1 MGAYKQHRRP
11 PAPQPETRRKF
22 FGLGQDVVGR
32 RGYTANID
40 NCTIICIFGTDK
52 KNMGQNAPHYQL
64 EKLPPLREKVETI
77 EILRQTNKST
87 AALAELKGI
96 AKTIPNQAML
106 VNAIVLQEAKDSSE
120 IENIIT
126 TQDELYKALTVNKT
140 HISPETKEV
149 VNYRRAIFYGYDLA
163 KSQGFLRVNDI
174 IGIQQ
179 ELVDNT
185 AGIRSTP
192 GTVLKNDMT
201 GEIVYTPPQDKAEIL
216 DLLTNFIDHFNQQD
230 NLSPLINL
238 AILHYQFESIHPFYD
253 GNGRT
258 GRILNILYLI
268 LNELIDV
275 PILYLSSYI
284 IANKPEYY
292 RLLNQT
298 NREGKWEEWIMFML
312 KAVEST
318 SKDTITRITNIKDQ
332 LDSTII
338 AVQEKAPKLYRKELV
353 ELLFEQPYSKI
364 EFVVNRLGV
373 ERKAASR
380 YLKELENIG
389 IVESQKVGRET
400 LYINKKLIEILKQ

>member
-1 MGAYKQHRRP
+1 
-11 PAPQPETRRKF
+11 
-22 FGLGQDVVGR
+22 
-32 RGYTANID
+32 
-40 NCTIICIFGTDK
+40 
-52 KNMGQNAPHYQL
+52 MGQNAPHYKL
-64 EKLPPLREKVETI
+64 DNLPPQREKVETI
-77 EILRQTNKST
+77 KILRQTNKST

-106 VNAIVLQEAKDSSE
+106 INAIVLQEAKDSSE

-126 TQDELYKALTVNKT
+126 TQDELYKALAVNKLS
-140 HISPETKEV
+140 ISAETKEV
-149 VNYRRAIFYGYDLA
+149 VNYRKAIFHGYDLA
-163 KSQGFLRVNDI
+163 RLQGFLRVNDI
-174 IGIQQ
+174 VSIQQ

-185 AGIRSTP
+185 AGIRNTP
-192 GTVLKNDMT
+192 GTVLKNDKT

-216 DLLTNFIDHFNQQD
+216 DLLTNFINHFNQPD
-230 NLSPLINL
+230 DLSPLINL

-258 GRILNILYLI
+258 GRILNILYLL

-284 IANKPEYY
+284 IDNKPEYY

-298 NREGKWEEWIMFML
+298 NKTGQWEEWILFML

-318 SKDTITRITNIKDQ
+318 SKDTIIRITNIKNQ

-338 AVQEKAPKLYRKELV
+338 KVQEKASKIYRKELV

-364 EFVVNRLGV
+364 EFVVDRLGV

-380 YLKELENIG
+380 YLQELERIG
-389 IVESQKVGRET
+389 ILEFQKVGRET
-400 LYINKKLIEILKQ
+400 LYINRELIEILKQ

>member
-1 MGAYKQHRRP
+1 
-11 PAPQPETRRKF
+11 
-22 FGLGQDVVGR
+22 
-32 RGYTANID
+32 
-40 NCTIICIFGTDK
+40 
-52 KNMGQNAPHYQL
+52 MGQNAPHYRL
-64 EKLPPLREKVETI
+64 KKLPPLREKVETI
-77 EILRQTNKST
+77 QILRQTNKST

-106 VNAIVLQEAKDSSE
+106 INAIILQEAKDSSE

-140 HISPETKEV
+140 NISAATKEV
-149 VNYRRAIFYGYDLA
+149 VNYRKAIFYGFDIA

-174 IGIQQ
+174 VDIQQ
-179 ELVDNT
+179 KLVDNT
-185 AGIRSTP
+185 AGIRRTP
-192 GTVLKNDMT
+192 GTVLKKDTT

-216 DLLTNFIDHFNQQD
+216 DLLSDFISHFNRKD
-230 NLSPLINL
+230 DLSPLINL
-238 AILHYQFESIHPFYD
+238 AISHYQFESIHPFYD

-268 LNELIDV
+268 LNGLIDV

-284 IANKPEYY
+284 ISNKPEYY

-298 NREGKWEEWIMFML
+298 NRTGKWENWIMFML

-318 SKDTITRITNIKDQ
+318 SKDTITKITNIKNQ
-332 LDSTII
+332 LDSTIVK
-338 AVQEKAPKLYRKELV
+338 VQEKAPKLYRKELV

-364 EFVVNRLGV
+364 EFVVNKLGV

-389 IVESQKVGRET
+389 VIESQKVGREN
-400 LYINKKLIEILKQ
+400 LYINKDLIEILKNIRKPNNRYTIFHLFLYLTICSSRPEHACPEHACPEPAEGIVGLSPLRSTAIV

>member
-1 MGAYKQHRRP
+1 MRDSMPRLRIDKCN
-11 PAPQPETRRKF
+11 RKA
-22 FGLGQDVVGR
+22 LLLTKSISIR
-32 RGYTANID
+32 TKIR
-40 NCTIICIFGTDK
+40 IFGTNK
-52 KNMGQNAPHYQL
+52 KNMGQGVPHFQL

-106 VNAIVLQEAKDSSE
+106 INAIVLQEAKDSSE

-126 TQDELYKALTVNKT
+126 TQDELYKALTINKSQ
-140 HISPETKEV
+140 ISPETKEV
-149 VNYRRAIFYGYDLA
+149 VNYRTAIFQGFDLI
-163 KSQGFLRVNDI
+163 KKQGFLRANDI
-174 IGIQQ
+174 VLIQQ
-179 ELVDNT
+179 ALIDNN
-185 AGIRSTP
+185 AGIRSVP
-192 GTVLKNDMT
+192 GTVLKNDTT
-201 GEIVYTPPQDKAEIL
+201 GEIVYTPPQQKAEIL
-216 DLLTNFIDHFNQQD
+216 DLLSNFIHHFNLQD
-230 NLSPLINL
+230 DLSPLINL

-268 LNELIDV
+268 LNDLIDV

-292 RLLNQT
+292 RLLNRT
-298 NREGKWEEWIMFML
+298 NRYGQWEEWILFML
-312 KAVEST
+312 KAVEYT
-318 SKDTITRITNIKDQ
+318 SKDTITKITNIKDQ

-338 AVQEKAPKLYRKELV
+338 QVQEKAPKIYRKDLV

-364 EFVVNRLGV
+364 EFLVNKLGV

-380 YLKELENIG
+380 YLRELEHIG
-389 IVESQKVGRET
+389 VVESQKIGRET
-400 LYINKKLIEILKQ
+400 LYINKALIEILKH

>member
-1 MGAYKQHRRP
+1 
-11 PAPQPETRRKF
+11 
-22 FGLGQDVVGR
+22 
-32 RGYTANID
+32 
-40 NCTIICIFGTDK
+40 
-52 KNMGQNAPHYQL
+52 MGQNAPHYHL
-64 EKLPPLREKVETI
+64 EKLPPPREKVETI

-96 AKTIPNQAML
+96 ANTIPNQAML
-106 VNAIVLQEAKDSSE
+106 INAIVLQEAKDSSE

-126 TQDELYKALTVNKT
+126 TQDELYKALSVNKT
-140 HISPETKEV
+140 QISPETKEV
-149 VNYRRAIFYGYDLA
+149 INYRKAIFHGFDIA
-163 KSQGFLRVNDI
+163 KRQGFIRVNDI

-192 GTVLKNDMT
+192 GTVLKNETT

-216 DLLTNFIDHFNQQD
+216 DLLSNFMNHFNQKD
-230 NLSPLINL
+230 DLSPLINL

-284 IANKPEYY
+284 ITNKSEYY
-292 RLLNQT
+292 RLLNQN
-298 NREGKWEEWIMFML
+298 NRTGKWEEWIIFML
-312 KAVEST
+312 KAIEST
-318 SKDTITRITNIKDQ
+318 SKDTATKISNIKDY

-338 AVQEKAPKLYRKELV
+338 KVQNKAPKIYRKELV

-364 EFVVNRLGV
+364 EFVVTKLGV

-380 YLKELENIG
+380 YLKALEGIG
-389 IVESQKVGRET
+389 MVESQKVGRET
-400 LYINKKLIEILKQ
+400 LYINRELIEILKK

>member
-1 MGAYKQHRRP
+1 MRDSMPRLRIDKCN
-11 PAPQPETRRKF
+11 RKA
-22 FGLGQDVVGR
+22 LLLTKSISIR
-32 RGYTANID
+32 TKIR
-40 NCTIICIFGTDK
+40 IFGTNK
-52 KNMGQNAPHYQL
+52 KNMGQDVPHFQL

-106 VNAIVLQEAKDSSE
+106 INAIVLQEAKDSSE

-126 TQDELYKALTVNKT
+126 TQDELYKALTINKSQ
-140 HISPETKEV
+140 ISPETKEV
-149 VNYRRAIFYGYDLA
+149 VNYRTAIFQGFDLI
-163 KSQGFLRVNDI
+163 KKQGFLRANDI
-174 IGIQQ
+174 VLIQQ
-179 ELVDNT
+179 ALIDNN
-185 AGIRSTP
+185 AGIRSVP
-192 GTVLKNDMT
+192 GTVLKNDTT
-201 GEIVYTPPQDKAEIL
+201 GEIVYTPPQQKAEIL
-216 DLLTNFIDHFNQQD
+216 DLLSNFIHHFNLQD
-230 NLSPLINL
+230 DLSPLINL

-268 LNELIDV
+268 LNDLIDV

-292 RLLNQT
+292 RLLNRT
-298 NREGKWEEWIMFML
+298 NRYGQWEEWILFML
-312 KAVEST
+312 KAVEYT
-318 SKDTITRITNIKDQ
+318 SKDTITKITKIKDQ

-338 AVQEKAPKLYRKELV
+338 QVQEKAPKIYRKDLV

-364 EFVVNRLGV
+364 EFLVNKLGV

-380 YLKELENIG
+380 YLRELEHIG
-389 IVESQKVGRET
+389 VVESQKIGRET
-400 LYINKKLIEILKQ
+400 LYINKALIEILKH